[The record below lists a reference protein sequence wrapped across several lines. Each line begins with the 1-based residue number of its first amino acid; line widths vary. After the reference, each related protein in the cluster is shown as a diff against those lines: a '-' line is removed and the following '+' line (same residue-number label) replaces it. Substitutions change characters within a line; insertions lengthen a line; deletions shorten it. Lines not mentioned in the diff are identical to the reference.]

1 MLSGAGLVSILIDKV
16 GELSG
21 LDLSGLAAQLSA
33 QDGGNGKDSGKGKKK
48 KGDGKKQGKKSK
60 KSRSAAV
67 AV

>member
-1 MLSGAGLVSILIDKV
+1 MLVPILIDKV

-33 QDGGNGKDSGKGKKK
+33 QDDGEGKASGK
-48 KGDGKKQGKKSK
+48 KKQGKKGK
-60 KSRSAAV
+60 KSKSAAA